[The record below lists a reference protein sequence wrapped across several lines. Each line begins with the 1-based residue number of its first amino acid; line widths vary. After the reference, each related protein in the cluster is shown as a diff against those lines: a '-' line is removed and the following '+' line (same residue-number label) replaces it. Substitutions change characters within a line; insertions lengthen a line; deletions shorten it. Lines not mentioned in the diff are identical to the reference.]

1 MGLDADRLK
10 AGGLEVIETEA
21 QLLEGLER
29 LAAGVGPIA
38 VDAERASGY
47 RYSERAYLV
56 QLFRRGSG
64 TLLIDPI
71 ATGSLARIQELIVD
85 EEWIFHAA
93 TQDLPCLRELG
104 LDPSRIFDTELAA
117 RLLGYERVGLGAV
130 IERLLGITLEKAH
143 SAADWSTRPLPD
155 SWLAYAALDVELL
168 VDVRD
173 QLHQELQDASKLEAA
188 EQEFAD
194 ILTRELGVRK
204 PDAWRRIGGI
214 SRLRS
219 PRALAVA
226 RELWLSRDEAARSTD
241 TAPGRLF
248 PDRALA
254 AVATAM
260 PRSRGELARLKEF
273 TGRASRTQLDRW
285 WAAVERGLTTEDLPA
300 QTPRDPDRIPHHRQ
314 WEQRAPEADR
324 RLKASREFL
333 VAHAEAL
340 HMPVE
345 NLLTPELLRRTA
357 WNPRQPVSPESVA
370 EQLKELGAR
379 AWQTSEVAQGI
390 AGAFVEAD
398 QLTSA
403 PTDQDS

>member
-10 AGGLEVIETEA
+10 EGGLDVIETED
-21 QLLEGLER
+21 QLRAGLDR
-29 LAAGVGPIA
+29 LAAGTGPVA

-71 ATGSLARIQELIVD
+71 ATGSLARLQEIIGE

-93 TQDLPCLRELG
+93 TQDLPCLRELE
-104 LDPSRIFDTELAA
+104 LNPTLIFDTELAA

-130 IERLLGITLEKAH
+130 IERLLGISLEKAH
-143 SAADWSTRPLPD
+143 SAADWSTRPLPE

-168 VDVRD
+168 IDVRD
-173 QLHQELQDASKLEAA
+173 QLHQELVEAGKLEAA
-188 EQEFAD
+188 REEFAD
-194 ILTRELGVRK
+194 ILTRELGVKK

-226 RELWLSRDEAARSTD
+226 KELWLSRDEMARSSD

-260 PRSRGELARLKEF
+260 PRTRGELARLKEF

-285 WAAVERGLTTEDLPA
+285 WGAVERGLTTDEMPPQA
-300 QTPRDPDRIPHHRQ
+300 PRDPDRMPHHRQ

-324 RLKASREFL
+324 RLKLAREFL
-333 VAHAEAL
+333 VAHAEEL

-345 NLLTPELLRRTA
+345 NLLTPELLRRAA
-357 WNPRQPVSPESVA
+357 WSPHQPVSAETVA
-370 EQLKELGAR
+370 EHLRDLGAR
-379 AWQTSEVAQGI
+379 PWQTSEVAQGI
-390 AGAFVEAD
+390 AAAFVEAD
-398 QLTSA
+398 QLTSTPDGEA
-403 PTDQDS
+403 S

>member
-10 AGGLEVIETEA
+10 AGGLDVIETED
-21 QLLEGLER
+21 QLRAGLDR
-29 LAAGVGPIA
+29 LVAGTGPVA
-38 VDAERASGY
+38 LDAERASGY

-71 ATGSLARIQELIVD
+71 ATGSLARLQEIIGE

-93 TQDLPCLRELG
+93 TQDLPCLRELE
-104 LDPSRIFDTELAA
+104 LDPTLIFDTELAA

-130 IERLLGITLEKAH
+130 IERLLGISLEKAH
-143 SAADWSTRPLPD
+143 SAADWSTRPLPET
-155 SWLAYAALDVELL
+155 WLAYAALDVELL
-168 VDVRD
+168 IDVRD
-173 QLHQELQDASKLEAA
+173 QLQQELVDAGKLEAA
-188 EQEFAD
+188 REEFAD
-194 ILTRELGVRK
+194 ILQRELGVKK

-226 RELWLSRDEAARSTD
+226 RELWLSRDEMARSSD

-260 PRSRGELARLKEF
+260 PRTRGELARLKEF

-285 WAAVERGLTTEDLPA
+285 WGAVERGLTTDELPPQA
-300 QTPRDPDRIPHHRQ
+300 PRDPDRMPHHRQ

-324 RLKASREFL
+324 RLKLAREFL
-333 VAHAEAL
+333 VAHAEQL

-345 NLLTPELLRRTA
+345 NLLTPELLRRAA
-357 WNPRQPVSPESVA
+357 WNPRQPISADAVA
-370 EQLKELGAR
+370 EHLRELGAR
-379 AWQTSEVAQGI
+379 PWQTSEVAQGI
-390 AGAFVEAD
+390 AAAFVGAD

-403 PTDQDS
+403 PDGEAS

>member
-10 AGGLEVIETEA
+10 AGGLDVIETED
-21 QLLEGLER
+21 QLRAGLDR
-29 LAAGVGPIA
+29 LVAGTGPVA

-71 ATGSLARIQELIVD
+71 ATGSLARLQEIIGE

-93 TQDLPCLRELG
+93 TQDLPCLRELE
-104 LDPSRIFDTELAA
+104 LDPTLIFDTELAA

-130 IERLLGITLEKAH
+130 IERLLGISLEKAH
-143 SAADWSTRPLPD
+143 SAADWSTRPLPET
-155 SWLAYAALDVELL
+155 WLAYAALDVELL
-168 VDVRD
+168 IDVRD
-173 QLHQELQDASKLEAA
+173 QLHQELVDAGKLEAA
-188 EQEFAD
+188 REEFAD
-194 ILTRELGVRK
+194 ILERELGVKK

-226 RELWLSRDEAARSTD
+226 RELWLSRDEMARSSD

-260 PRSRGELARLKEF
+260 PRTRGELARLKEF

-285 WAAVERGLTTEDLPA
+285 WGAVERGLTTDELPPQA
-300 QTPRDPDRIPHHRQ
+300 PRDPDRMPHHRQ

-324 RLKASREFL
+324 RLKLAREFL
-333 VAHAEAL
+333 VAHAEQL

-345 NLLTPELLRRTA
+345 NLLTPELLRRAA
-357 WNPRQPVSPESVA
+357 WNPRQPISADAVA
-370 EQLKELGAR
+370 EHLRELGAR
-379 AWQTSEVAQGI
+379 PWQTSEVAQGI
-390 AGAFVEAD
+390 AAAFVGAD

-403 PTDQDS
+403 PDGEAS

>member
-10 AGGLEVIETEA
+10 AGGLEVIETEE
-21 QLLEGLER
+21 QLQEALQR
-29 LAAGVGPIA
+29 LAAGTGPVA

-56 QLFRRGSG
+56 QLYRRGSG

-71 ATGSLARIQELIVD
+71 ATGSLARLQDVIGD

-93 TQDLPCLRELG
+93 TQDLTCLRELD
-104 LDPSRIFDTELAA
+104 LDPSLIFDTELAA
-117 RLLGYERVGLGAV
+117 RLLGFERVGLGAV

-143 SAADWSTRPLPD
+143 SAADWSTRPLPET
-155 SWLAYAALDVELL
+155 WLAYAALDVELL
-168 VDVRD
+168 IDVRD
-173 QLHQELQDASKLEAA
+173 QLNQELQDADKLDAA
-188 EQEFAD
+188 REEFAD
-194 ILTRELGVRK
+194 ILTRELGAKK

-285 WAAVERGLTTEDLPA
+285 WAAIERGLTTEDLPPQA
-300 QTPRDPDRIPHHRQ
+300 PRDPERMPHHRQ

-324 RLKASREFL
+324 RLKLAREFL
-333 VAHAEAL
+333 VAHAESL
-340 HMPVE
+340 QMPVE
-345 NLLTPELLRRTA
+345 NLLTPELLRRAA
-357 WNPRQPVSPESVA
+357 WKPRQPVSAEAVA
-370 EQLKELGAR
+370 EHLRELGAR

-390 AGAFVEAD
+390 AVAFVEAD

-403 PTDQDS
+403 PTVEGS

>member
-10 AGGLEVIETEA
+10 AGGLDVIETED
-21 QLLEGLER
+21 QLRAGLDR
-29 LAAGVGPIA
+29 LVAGTGPVA

-71 ATGSLARIQELIVD
+71 ATGSLARLQEIIGE

-93 TQDLPCLRELG
+93 TQDLPCLRELE
-104 LDPSRIFDTELAA
+104 LDPTLIFDTELAA

-130 IERLLGITLEKAH
+130 IERLLGISLEKAH
-143 SAADWSTRPLPD
+143 SAADWSTRPLPET
-155 SWLAYAALDVELL
+155 WLAYAALDVELL
-168 VDVRD
+168 IDVRD
-173 QLHQELQDASKLEAA
+173 QLQQELVDAGKLEAA
-188 EQEFAD
+188 REEFAD
-194 ILTRELGVRK
+194 ILQRELGVKK

-226 RELWLSRDEAARSTD
+226 RELWLSRDEMARSSD

-260 PRSRGELARLKEF
+260 PRTRGELARLKEF

-285 WAAVERGLTTEDLPA
+285 WGAVERGLTTDELPPQA
-300 QTPRDPDRIPHHRQ
+300 PRDPDRMPHHRQ

-324 RLKASREFL
+324 RLKLAREFL
-333 VAHAEAL
+333 VAHAEQL

-345 NLLTPELLRRTA
+345 NLLTPELLRRAA
-357 WNPRQPVSPESVA
+357 WNPRQPISADAVA
-370 EQLKELGAR
+370 EHLRELGAR
-379 AWQTSEVAQGI
+379 PWQTSEVAQGI
-390 AGAFVEAD
+390 AAAFVGAD

-403 PTDQDS
+403 PDGEAS